1 MKIPIDSLFH
11 GKISDFMKIHE
22 ILKKHPER
30 YNIGLKNIILV
41 IFLTN
46 TPNGRRLSFENWLK
60 SVIFLKLAYF
70 MNI

>member
-30 YNIGLKNIILV
+30 YRIQVKKLV
-41 IFLTN
+41 FFSNLMIF
-46 TPNGRRLSFENWLK
+46 P
-60 SVIFLKLAYF
+60 
-70 MNI
+70 

>member
-30 YNIGLKNIILV
+30 DSITVENLIISSNFSKISKNEQFSLENHWSV
-41 IFLTN
+41 QDLTGK
-46 TPNGRRLSFENWLK
+46 TSFW
-60 SVIFLKLAYF
+60 
-70 MNI
+70 